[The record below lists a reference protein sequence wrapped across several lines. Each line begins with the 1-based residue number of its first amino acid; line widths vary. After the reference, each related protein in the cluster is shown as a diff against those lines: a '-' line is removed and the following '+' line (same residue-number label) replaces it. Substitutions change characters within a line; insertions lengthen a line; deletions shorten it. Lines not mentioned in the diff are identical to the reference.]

1 MSADSLLES
10 LGYFGIFL
18 SVFIE
23 CGVPLGLILPL
34 PGWTL
39 LFSAGVLAAS
49 DVMEIPSILAVG
61 MLAAVLGYVAG
72 YYTGYKYG
80 RKLFF
85 EKNTKK
91 YFTADQG
98 RKTEK
103 FMKKYGPVTLV
114 AGRFLPIVHNLA
126 PILSGVAKTP
136 FLSFIILGVIGAV
149 LWVFS
154 GVFLGY
160 FIGQQVPNAPYY
172 VIPAVVI
179 LMLFINTKPGHRFIN
194 KMSKKLEIV

>member
-1 MSADSLLES
+1 MGADSLLES
-10 LGYFGIFL
+10 LGYLGIFI

-49 DVMEIPSILAVG
+49 DILDVPTILAVG
-61 MLAAVLGYVAG
+61 ILAAILGYIAG
-72 YYTGYKYG
+72 YFTGYKYG

-85 EKNTKK
+85 EKPTKK

-103 FMKKYGPVTLV
+103 FMQKYGRITLV
-114 AGRFLPIVHNLA
+114 AGRFLAIVHNLA

-136 FLSFIILGVIGAV
+136 FLSFMILNVIGAV

-154 GVFLGY
+154 GVFLGF
-160 FIGQQVPNAPYY
+160 FIGRQVPNAPYY
-172 VIPAVVI
+172 VIPLVI
-179 LMLFINTKPGHRFIN
+179 IFMIAINTRPGHRLIN
-194 KMSKKLEIV
+194 KISKRLEVV

>member
-1 MSADSLLES
+1 MDVDSLLES

-49 DVMEIPSILAVG
+49 GILNIPIILAVG
-61 MLAAVLGYVAG
+61 ILAAVLGYIVG
-72 YYTGYKYG
+72 YFTGYKYG

-85 EKNTKK
+85 EKNTRK
-91 YFTADQG
+91 YFTAEQG
-98 RKTEK
+98 KKTEH
-103 FMKKYGPVTLV
+103 FMKKYGRITLV
-114 AGRFLPIVHNLA
+114 AGRFMAIVHNLA

-136 FLSFIILGVIGAV
+136 FLSFMILNVVGAV

-160 FIGQQVPNAPYY
+160 FIGQQVPDAHYY
-172 VIPAVVI
+172 VIPLVI
-179 LMLFINTKPGHRFIN
+179 IFILAINTKPGHRLAAKI
-194 KMSKKLEIV
+194 SKKLEIV

>member
-1 MSADSLLES
+1 MSADSILES

-18 SVFIE
+18 CVFIE

-39 LFSAGVLAAS
+39 LFSAGVLAAGGIL
-49 DVMEIPSILAVG
+49 DIPIILAVG
-61 MLAAVLGYVAG
+61 MAGAILGYMAG
-72 YYTGYKYG
+72 YYTGYRYG
-80 RKLFF
+80 RRLFF
-85 EKNTKK
+85 EKENKK
-91 YFTADQG
+91 YFTAEQG
-98 RKTEK
+98 KRTEN
-103 FMKKYGPVTLV
+103 FMKKYGPVTLI

-136 FLSFIILGVIGAV
+136 LLSFIILGVIGAV

-160 FIGQQVPNAPYY
+160 YIGQQVPNAHYY
-172 VIPAVVI
+172 VIPIVI
-179 LMLFINTKPGHRFIN
+179 VFMIAINTRPGRKMIN
-194 KMSKKLEIV
+194 KMFKKLEIV

>member
-1 MSADSLLES
+1 MGADSLLES

-49 DVMEIPSILAVG
+49 DILNIPMILAVG
-61 MLAAVLGYVAG
+61 ILAAVLGYIVG
-72 YYTGYKYG
+72 YFTGYKYG

-91 YFTADQG
+91 YFTAAQG
-98 RKTEK
+98 RKTEN
-103 FMKKYGPVTLV
+103 FMKKYGIITLV
-114 AGRFLPIVHNLA
+114 AGRFMAIVHNLA

-136 FLSFIILGVIGAV
+136 FLVFMVLNVIGAV

-160 FIGQQVPNAPYY
+160 FIGQQVPNAHYY
-172 VIPAVVI
+172 VIPPI
-179 LMLFINTKPGHRFIN
+179 ILFIIAINTRPGHRLLI
-194 KMSKKLEIV
+194 KISKKLDIT

>member
-1 MSADSLLES
+1 MGVDSILES
-10 LGYFGIFL
+10 LGYFGIFI

-49 DVMEIPSILAVG
+49 GILDIPTILAVG
-61 MLAAVLGYVAG
+61 ILAAILGYIVG
-72 YYTGYKYG
+72 YFTGYKYG

-85 EKNTKK
+85 EKNNKK
-91 YFTADQG
+91 YFTAEQG
-98 RKTEK
+98 RKTEN
-103 FMKKYGPVTLV
+103 FMKKYGMLTLV
-114 AGRFLPIVHNLA
+114 AGRFLAIVHNLA

-136 FLSFIILGVIGAV
+136 FLSFMILNVVGAV
-149 LWVFS
+149 IWVFS

-160 FIGQQVPNAPYY
+160 FIGQQVPNAHYY
-172 VIPAVVI
+172 VIPLVI
-179 LMLFINTKPGHRFIN
+179 IFMIVINTRPGHRLIN
-194 KMSKKLEIV
+194 KLSRKLDIV